1 MYKTIALLVVSFFFV
16 SSAVNCS
23 RKDEQRLGQ
32 MDKLTLAVAPWP
44 ASGAIFVAQEKGFFR
59 EEGLDLTLQI
69 HPSGHLCLD
78 AVLEGKA
85 DLATSGETPIV
96 RAAIAGKPCVIIA
109 SICEIERPILI
120 IGRKDRGVSAPLDL
134 KDKRIGVAAR
144 TTADFFLH
152 IYLITS
158 YIDPE
163 EVKIV
168 NLMVDEVVEA
178 MLNGEVD
185 AVSTWMPYTA
195 ILRDKLGPNATVLQE
210 QSIYTMTWNIVAAQ
224 DYAEKNPERI
234 EKFLSAISKANRFI
248 EEHNAGAREI
258 CSKYIGIKS
267 PFVKREWSNYFF
279 TMKLDQSLL
288 LNLEDQARWISE
300 KEGAS
305 KGKIHNFLDNINVTG
320 LRAVQSE
327 AVRIIGK

>member
-1 MYKTIALLVVSFFFV
+1 MYKTIALLIVSLFFV

-23 RKDEQRLGQ
+23 RKDEKRPGQ
-32 MDKLTLAVAPWP
+32 DDKLTLAVAPWP
-44 ASGAIFVAQEKGFFR
+44 ASAAIFVAQEKGFFR
-59 EEGLDLTLQI
+59 DEGLDLTLQI
-69 HPSGHLCLD
+69 HPSGHLGLD
-78 AVLEGKA
+78 AVLGGKA
-85 DLATSGETPIV
+85 DLATTGETPIV
-96 RAAIAGKPCVIIA
+96 RAAIGGKPCVIIA

-134 KDKRIGVAAR
+134 KDKRVGVVAR

-163 EVKIV
+163 EVDIV

-195 ILRDKLGPNATVLQE
+195 ILRDKLGLNATVLQE

-224 DYAEKNPERI
+224 DFAEKNPEPI
-234 EKFLSAISKANRFI
+234 KKFLSAISKANKFI
-248 EEHNAGAREI
+248 EEHNAEAHEV
-258 CSKYIGIKS
+258 CSRYIGTES
-267 PFVKREWSNYFF
+267 LLFKREWSDYFF

-305 KGKIHNFLDNINVTG
+305 EGKAHNFLDNINATG